1 MRWEV
6 WPGCASPACG
16 LGPTGVVGSLPSR
29 QIRTEMSF
37 LHLSFGS
44 GSDLLFSNLC
54 KSSSPFEED
63 PNPWLGGE
71 REKKEEEEAVK
82 DYFLNITNSHH
93 TTVSDDEHRVMMMLI
108 HYKRYCPKI
117 VIPWHTADFQ
127 VSGNNHTS
135 PKVPEI
141 IYNVTKV
148 ISNRQENNNSLYMM
162 NFTNICIAAL
172 CCDHWDL

>member
-1 MRWEV
+1 
-6 WPGCASPACG
+6 
-16 LGPTGVVGSLPSR
+16 
-29 QIRTEMSF
+29 MSF

-82 DYFLNITNSHH
+82 DYFLNITTSHH
-93 TTVSDDEHRVMMMLI
+93 TTVSDNEHRMMMMLI

-117 VIPWHTADFQ
+117 VIP
-127 VSGNNHTS
+127 
-135 PKVPEI
+135 
-141 IYNVTKV
+141 
-148 ISNRQENNNSLYMM
+148 
-162 NFTNICIAAL
+162 
-172 CCDHWDL
+172 